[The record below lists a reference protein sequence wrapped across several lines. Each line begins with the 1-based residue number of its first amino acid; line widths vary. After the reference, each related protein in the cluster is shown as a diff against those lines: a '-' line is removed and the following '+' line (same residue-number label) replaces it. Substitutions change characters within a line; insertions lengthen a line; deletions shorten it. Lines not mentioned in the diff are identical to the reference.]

1 MLGRHHLMLS
11 IATGFTILAPFI
23 DFRPDFVALVLAG
36 IGIGSL
42 MPDADARDA
51 AIFHDKVKGLDTGMG
66 RLVNGT
72 LAPTFPIFGY
82 TNKYLVYRPAVFFY
96 NKVVFRSYR
105 LECHHR
111 GFLHTLLG
119 LATST
124 ALIGTYI
131 AGGLVLLGVFNPVYL
146 SFFLLG
152 YLSGGLMH
160 LLQDSCT
167 KTGIKWNHPFSQ
179 RKLRGRLIT
188 SSKPEDTR
196 TPHIFLTVLGFTSL
210 VSFLVGTQ
218 QLVPYN
224 SFKISGITTLTT
236 AILWSVFV
244 LGVARVRPISP

>member
-1 MLGRHHLMLS
+1 MLS
-11 IATGFTILAPFI
+11 MATGFTILAPFI
-23 DFRPDFVALVLAG
+23 DFRPDFVVLVLVG
-36 IGIGSL
+36 LGIGSL
-42 MPDADARDA
+42 MPDADAKDA
-51 AIFHDKVKGLDTGMG
+51 TIFHDKVKGLDTGMG

-72 LAPTFPIFGY
+72 LAPTFPVFGY
-82 TNKYLVYRPAVFFY
+82 TNKYLVYKPAVIVY
-96 NKVVFRSYR
+96 NKVVFRNYR

-131 AGGLVLLGVFNPVYL
+131 AGALVLLGLFNPVYL

-179 RKLRGRLIT
+179 KKLKGRLRT
-188 SSKPEDTR
+188 TSKPEDTR
-196 TPHIFLTVLGFTSL
+196 LPHVFLLVLGVTSMT
-210 VSFLVGTQ
+210 SFLVGTQ
-218 QLVPYN
+218 QLIPYN
-224 SFKISGITTLTT
+224 NFKVSGISTLS
-236 AILWSVFV
+236 IMVLWTVFM
-244 LGVARVRPISP
+244 LGVARVKVR